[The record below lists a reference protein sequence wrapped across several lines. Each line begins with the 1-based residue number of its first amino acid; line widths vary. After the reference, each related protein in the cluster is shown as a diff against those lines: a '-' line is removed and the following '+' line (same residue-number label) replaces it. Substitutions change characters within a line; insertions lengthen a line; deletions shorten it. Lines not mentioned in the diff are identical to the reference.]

1 MSTNASIPSV
11 VILQHGNPQNNQP
24 MENHEE
30 QKIAELPKP
39 LVKFFQGEPEVLG
52 VTQLINGINNIFFG
66 IVLAVAC
73 KQLVCYPADILVVTG
88 APFWSGIMFIIAG
101 SLSIAASCKPSVG
114 KVTATLA
121 LNILSCIAAVITV
134 AILVSYF
141 MSTLWWYYH
150 HNDNHCVY
158 YKGSQTCEGEFSPQ
172 VVEIG
177 IGSTILLFTTLEFCI
192 ALSTSIFGCK
202 TVCRTSYNDTT
213 VVIYHTTTVQE
224 SKPALSADGEVK
236 IH

>member
-88 APFWSGIMFIIAG
+88 APFWSGIM
-101 SLSIAASCKPSVG
+101 
-114 KVTATLA
+114 VTATLA